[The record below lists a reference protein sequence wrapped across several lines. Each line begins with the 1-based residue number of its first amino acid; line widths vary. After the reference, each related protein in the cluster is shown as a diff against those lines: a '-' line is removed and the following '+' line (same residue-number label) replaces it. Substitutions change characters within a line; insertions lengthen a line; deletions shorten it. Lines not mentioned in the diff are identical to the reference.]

1 MHMPTGEIRTLIA
14 ILLMLVWAVSASA
27 AESVNPDAATVY
39 VTDAA
44 GNPVA
49 DAVVWFAAEA
59 GIDQIDAASDAVV
72 IDQIDKHFV
81 PSLTVVRTGTEVEFP
96 NSDSV
101 SHHVYSFAQ
110 PNSFELPL
118 YRGGETPRIRFD
130 HAGVVTLGC
139 NIHDAMIAYIVV
151 LDATDFA
158 ITDKQGVARF
168 ARLPAADVAI
178 QIWSPR
184 LNAAKPLP
192 VQRIESANALLTVRA
207 PLRLQPQPD
216 VSEGSLTWEDY

>member
-1 MHMPTGEIRTLIA
+1 MRN
-14 ILLMLVWAVSASA
+14 LLMLVWVVSAHA
-27 AESVNPDAATVY
+27 AESANPGAATVY

-44 GNPVA
+44 GKPVA

-59 GIDQIDAASDAVV
+59 DADRDALASDVV
-72 IDQIDKHFV
+72 IVDQIDKQFV
-81 PSLTVVRTGTEVEFP
+81 PSLTVVRTGAEVEFP

-151 LDATDFA
+151 LDAIDFA
-158 ITDKQGVARF
+158 ITDKQGIAHF
-168 ARLPAADVAI
+168 ERLPATDVAI

-184 LNAAKPLP
+184 LNAAKP
-192 VQRIESANALLTVRA
+192 VATERVESANALLTVRA

-216 VSEGSLTWEDY
+216 VSQGSLAWEDY